1 MQLRL
6 EGVSVGHGGRALLT
20 DVGFTIARGEIAC
33 LLGPSGSG
41 KTTLL
46 RAIAGFEPVLAGRIL
61 GDERL
66 LSAAGE
72 CLPPEARG
80 IGMVFQDLALLPQL
94 TALENVQLGLHRL
107 PRRERGE
114 RARAMLALVG
124 LRADEWR
131 TYPHQLSGGQQQRVA
146 LARAL
151 APKPGLLLLD
161 EPFSSLDLDLR
172 ERLSQEVRRILQHEG
187 MTALLVT
194 HSQHEAFAMA
204 DRIGVLGE
212 GRLRQWDSA
221 YNLYHRP
228 ADRFVAD
235 FIGEGALV
243 PGERLADGSIRIELG
258 QVAARNAAGT
268 APGPVQVL
276 LRPDDVVHDDAS
288 PVQATVLHKAFR
300 GAEILYTLRLDSGT
314 QLLSLVPS
322 HHNHALGGK
331 IGIRLDLEHVV
342 TFDVARDT
350 PSPTL
355 PHQGGGGSSTA
366 W

>member
-6 EGVSVGHGGRALLT
+6 ESVSAGYNGTAVVR
-20 DVGFTIARGEIAC
+20 DVSFTVARGEIAC

-46 RAIAGFEPVLAGRIL
+46 RAIAGFEPLQAGRIL
-61 GDERL
+61 GDGGL
-66 LSAAGE
+66 LSEPGRG
-72 CLPPEARG
+72 LPPEKRG
-80 IGMVFQDLALLPQL
+80 IGLLFQDLALLPHL
-94 TALENVQLGLHRL
+94 SAFDNVGLGLHRL
-107 PRRERGE
+107 PRRARAE
-114 RARAMLALVG
+114 RAREMLALVG
-124 LRADEWR
+124 LREHEMRA
-131 TYPHQLSGGQQQRVA
+131 YPHELSGGQQQRIA

-161 EPFSSLDLDLR
+161 EPFSSLDLGLR

-204 DRIGVLGE
+204 DCIGVLGE

-235 FIGEGALV
+235 FVGEGALV
-243 PGERLADGSIRIELG
+243 PGERDADGSVRIELG
-258 QVAARNAAGT
+258 HTPARGDGADT
-268 APGPVQVL
+268 EPGLVQVL

-288 PVQATVLHKAFR
+288 PVQATVLQKAFR
-300 GAEILYTLRLDSGT
+300 GAEILYILRLDSGT
-314 QLLSLVPS
+314 RLLALVPS
-322 HHNHALGGK
+322 HHDHALGEK

-342 TFDVARDT
+342 TFAT
-350 PSPTL
+350 GESPTD
-355 PHQGGGGSSTA
+355 
-366 W
+366 